1 MPRRDDLKTILILG
15 SGPIVIGQACE
26 FDYSGTQAC
35 KALRE
40 EGYRVVLVNSNP
52 ATIMTD
58 PEMADATYVEP
69 LTVDMV
75 GRIIAKERPDAL
87 LPTVGGQT
95 ALNLAI
101 DLGREGILERF
112 SVELIGA
119 KLPAIQVS
127 EDRLLFKEA
136 MHRIG
141 LEVPASGY
149 AGTLSEGRAIL
160 ERIGYPAIIRPSF
173 TLGGAGAGIAYNARE
188 FEEVVERG
196 LGLSPV
202 HQVLVEESVLGWKE
216 FELEVMRDLKDNVVI
231 ICSIENLDPMGVHTG
246 DSITIAP
253 AQTLSDEEYQRMRTA
268 AIRIIREVGVE
279 TGGSNIQFAVDP
291 ATGRQVVIE
300 MNPRVSRSSALASKA
315 TGFPIARIA
324 AKLAVG
330 YSLDEIPN
338 DITKETPASFEPT
351 IDYVVVKIP
360 RFTFEKF
367 PRADKTLTTQMKSV
381 GEVMSIGR
389 TFKEAL
395 QKGIRSLEMGSD
407 DSFWDG
413 AEMKDPVL
421 VREKLI
427 TPTQQRLM
435 AVRSAMRLGMPVEEI
450 AALSRID
457 PWFLEKIRE
466 ILKSEEILAAHR
478 LEDLTPEILREAKRD
493 GFSDR
498 RIAHLTGA
506 SEEEIRRRRLR
517 NGIVPVYKRVDTCG
531 AEFEAKTPYLYST
544 YERECESAPT
554 NRRKVMILGSGP
566 NRIGQGIEFDYCC
579 CQAAFALRE
588 EGIET
593 LMVNCNPETVST
605 DYDTSDRLYF
615 EPLTLEDVMGVVEKE
630 KPEGLIVQ
638 FGGQTPLNLS
648 MALQRAGAPILG
660 TSPDSIDLAEDRK
673 RFASLAKDLGIAVPE
688 WGTAFNTE
696 EALAV
701 AAQIGYPVLVRPSYV
716 LGGRAMTVAYDE
728 GQLLA
733 FAGQAARVSPG
744 HPVFIDRFLEDAFE
758 VDVDAIGD
766 GKEIIIGGI
775 MQHIEEAGIH
785 SGDSFCVLPPYRI
798 SKADQDRM
806 RDQTKRMG
814 IALKVRGLMNV
825 QFALKDSTLYVL
837 EVNPRA
843 SRTIPFVSKATGV
856 PLARLAAKVQVGR
869 TLAELGLREEPALPA
884 VFVKGVVFPFMRFP
898 GEDPLLGPEMKSTG
912 EVMGISPSF
921 GHAFAKAQMACG
933 QSLPTSGRVFISVND
948 NDKSAVV
955 PIARGFAELG
965 FRLLATSG
973 TANRLAAEGLMV
985 EVAYKVNEGRPNVV
999 DKILNGEIDLILN
1012 TTLGR
1017 ESHFDEMAIR
1027 RTATSRGI
1035 PCITTLSGG
1044 AASVEG
1050 IRALKRE
1057 GLEVAPLQAFH
1068 PGVVRPVVR

>member
-1 MPRRDDLKTILILG
+1 
-15 SGPIVIGQACE
+15 VIGQGCE

-75 GRIIAKERPDAL
+75 GRVIAKERPDAL

-112 SVELIGA
+112 KVELIGA

-136 MHRIG
+136 MNRIG

-149 AGTLSEGRAIL
+149 AGTLSEASAVL

-173 TLGGAGAGIAYNARE
+173 TLGGAGAGIAYNAEE

-196 LGLSPV
+196 LSLSPV

-231 ICSIENLDPMGVHTG
+231 ICSIENLDPMGVHTE

-253 AQTLSDEEYQRMRTA
+253 AQTLSDEEYQQMRTA

-389 TFKEAL
+389 TFKEAF

-413 AEMKDPVL
+413 AEMKDPAL

-427 TPTQQRLM
+427 TPTRERLM
-435 AVRSAMRLGMPVEEI
+435 AVRSAMRLGMPIHEI

-466 ILKSEEILAAHR
+466 ILRSEEILSAHR
-478 LEDLTPEILREAKRD
+478 LEDLTPEVLREAKRD

-506 SEEEIRRRRLR
+506 SEDEIRRRRLR
-517 NGIVPVYKRVDTCG
+517 NRIVPAYKRVDTCG

-544 YERECESAPT
+544 YEKECESAPT
-554 NRRKVMILGSGP
+554 SRRKVMILGSGP

-579 CQAAFALRE
+579 CQAAFALKE

-615 EPLTLEDVMGVVEKE
+615 EPLTLEDVMGVVQKE
-630 KPEGLIVQ
+630 RPEGLIVQ

-673 RFASLAKDLGIAVPE
+673 RFASLAKDLGITVPE
-688 WGTAFNTE
+688 WGTAFTTE

-728 GQLLA
+728 NQLLA
-733 FAGQAARVSPG
+733 FAGQAALVSPG

-766 GKEIIIGGI
+766 GKEIVIGGI

-806 RDQTKRMG
+806 RDQTKRLG
-814 IALKVRGLMNV
+814 LALKVRGLMNV
-825 QFALKDSTLYVL
+825 QFALKDATLYVL

-856 PLARLAAKVQVGR
+856 PLARLAARVQLGR
-869 TLAELGLREEPALPA
+869 SLAELGLTQEPALPA

-898 GEDPLLGPEMKSTG
+898 GEDPILGPEMKSTG

-933 QSLPTSGRVFISVND
+933 LSLPTSGRIFISVND

-1027 RTATSRGI
+1027 RTATSRSI

-1050 IRALKRE
+1050 IRALQRE

-1068 PGVVRPVVR
+1068 PSAARQVVS